1 MNIFYVDKNP
11 ETAAKMMCDKHIIKM
26 ILESA
31 QMLCTAKRV
40 LDGTEYVD
48 RTKNGRKIT
57 RWRLENPN
65 EEATI
70 YKAGWLGH
78 PSTQWVM
85 KSAYNYIWLYKH
97 MMALNEEYKLRW
109 QKDKD
114 HVSITKLGKLLS
126 VPPINARIDV
136 IGTDATPAMPDHC
149 KVPGDSVASYRKYYI
164 IEKRRFAKWE
174 KPNAVMPDWYAQGII
189 KPFTE
194 REENILREGLKN
206 GEVKD

>member
-31 QMLCTAKRV
+31 QMLCSAKRV
-40 LDGTEYVD
+40 LDGKEYFD
-48 RTKNGRKIT
+48 TTKNGRKIK
-57 RWRLENPN
+57 RWRLDNPN

-97 MMALNEEYKLRW
+97 MMAMNEEYKLRYNHT
-109 QKDKD
+109 KD
-114 HVSITKLGKLLS
+114 HLAVQKLGELLRQ
-126 VPPINARIDV
+126 PPKNINIKALA
-136 IGTDATPAMPDHC
+136 TDATPAMPDEC
-149 KVPGDSVASYRKYYI
+149 IVPGESVASYRKYYI
-164 IEKRRFAKWE
+164 MKKVRFATWKAPS
-174 KPNAVMPDWYAQGII
+174 KMPDWFKEGV
-189 KPFTE
+189 
-194 REENILREGLKN
+194 ENVNNI
-206 GEVKD
+206 